1 MHCIRNDIK
10 RLLRK
15 QASPWPN
22 FTNNITI
29 LVDISNQLSAHVDF
43 YVIDISIETSL

>member
-1 MHCIRNDIK
+1 MHYIRNDIK

-15 QASPWPN
+15 RASHWPN
-22 FTNNITI
+22 FTNNTTI
-29 LVDISNQLSAHVDF
+29 LLDISNQLSVHVDF